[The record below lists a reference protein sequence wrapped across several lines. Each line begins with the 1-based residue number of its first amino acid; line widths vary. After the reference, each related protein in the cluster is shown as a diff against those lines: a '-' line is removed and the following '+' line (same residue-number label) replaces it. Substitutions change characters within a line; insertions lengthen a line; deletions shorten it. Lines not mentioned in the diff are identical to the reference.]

1 MFRKISEYL
10 IWVKQRKI
18 GKPVLEAPTE
28 DAQDPLLGKKMNQNE
43 HKLVEDKLKK
53 INNPIEVDEDF
64 GDSDEMLITSR
75 RHSDDETGDQVLG
88 NFRNKYTSEDNQ
100 NHENLEILVELH
112 NTDSS

>member
-1 MFRKISEYL
+1 M
-10 IWVKQRKI
+10 
-18 GKPVLEAPTE
+18 
-28 DAQDPLLGKKMNQNE
+28 
-43 HKLVEDKLKK
+43 EDKLKK
-53 INNPIEVDEDF
+53 MNNQIEVDEDF

-88 NFRNKYTSEDNQ
+88 NLEYTSEDNQ